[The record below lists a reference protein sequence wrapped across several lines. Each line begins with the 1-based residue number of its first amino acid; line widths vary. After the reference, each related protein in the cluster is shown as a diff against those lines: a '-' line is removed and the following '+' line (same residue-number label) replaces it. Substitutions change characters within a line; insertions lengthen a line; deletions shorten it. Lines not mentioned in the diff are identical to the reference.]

1 MVWSETGTVK
11 KLPRYNMAYTL
22 VLLKFAL
29 DIVLGDVGLLMP
41 SVLLGRLINL
51 SKLLLRRS
59 NLVSGLLRGVRGDIT
74 DEHSG
79 IAH

>member
-1 MVWSETGTVK
+1 
-11 KLPRYNMAYTL
+11 MAYTL